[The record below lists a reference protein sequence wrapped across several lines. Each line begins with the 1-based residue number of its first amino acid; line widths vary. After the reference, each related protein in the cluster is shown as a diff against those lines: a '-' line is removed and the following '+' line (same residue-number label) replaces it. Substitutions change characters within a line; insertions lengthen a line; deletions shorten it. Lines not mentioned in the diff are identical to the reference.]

1 MSRSPQAGLR
11 RVAFDLESV
20 RPNSI
25 ALLDAS
31 LAVGVLAAMYLA
43 ALLGLPYQWA
53 VRYLAIVP
61 VVLLAYHY
69 GMVVGLV
76 GSAFFTT
83 ALLPQLFW
91 LWRWNRLSVAVVE
104 LLAFLVF
111 LNALA
116 YLVADVTRTMRRQEA
131 LSGAVEQWQALL
143 ARAASLDDVV
153 AYLLEGA
160 ARIGQAEWSALLLR
174 NPLDDRWEL
183 STDGRWLGVPSST
196 RDDGSEPLLLWLAQ
210 QDQPVILG
218 PVDQDPRLLV
228 VSPAAAEGVRSLLAV
243 PMRSAD
249 GSTVAILV
257 LGNSQRGRFSAHDVE
272 QLRDLVVGGE
282 RALEYA
288 GRYARTDRTLARRL
302 KQLGA
307 IERTVREI
315 NATLDPEQIAARTL
329 DCALEVLEGDAALI
343 AVAASGLPSLVR
355 TYHLPQPRELDRLL
369 AQAASLERAVVL
381 SPEDRRPDIAPSS
394 RQRWV
399 APIRRGQESIGVLLV
414 ERSHRHP
421 GEEASL
427 QALSSLASH
436 AAIALDNV
444 RLFRQIEAEREK
456 ARLIVET
463 VADGLL
469 ATDSAGRVISLNPA
483 AERLTGWSTREASGQ
498 PICQILAC
506 PNGTSGQEPCR
517 LCRCLSGE
525 EQVHD
530 DQWVI
535 RQRRGTQRVVSLSAV
550 PLLGAQATPSGLV
563 VRIRD
568 ITEEQELQRLQRELI
583 ASFSHELRTPLAYI
597 STVAELMLAERSE
610 ADGRSRELLNILIEQ
625 SKRLAD
631 FADKLLEVSRLEA
644 RAWRLEVRPV
654 PVALT
659 VERLCQQWRSLAA
672 YHSIDVRLPA
682 DPPWAWAD
690 EAALETILNNL
701 LDNAVKYSRRHTT
714 VTVQV
719 EAREDG
725 FVYVSVQDEG
735 PGISPKHQDKVFDRF
750 YRVQAADDQRVYG
763 YGLGL
768 WVAKGLCEAMGGQI
782 WVESQEG
789 RYSRFTFTL
798 PMMSGEENGQDAVDH

>member
-1 MSRSPQAGLR
+1 MSLSR
-11 RVAFDLESV
+11 RADPRRLALDLDSV
-20 RPNSI
+20 RPDGI

-83 ALLPQLFW
+83 ALLPQLLW

-131 LSGAVEQWQALL
+131 LSGTVEQWQELL

-183 STDGRWLGVPSST
+183 SSEGRWLAVPPST
-196 RDDGSEPLLLWLAQ
+196 RDDSGEPLLLWLAQ
-210 QDQPVILG
+210 QGEPIILG
-218 PVDQDPRLLV
+218 PVDEDPRLLV
-228 VSPAAAEGVRSLLAV
+228 ATPAVAERVRSLLAV

-249 GSTVAILV
+249 GGTVAMLV
-257 LGNSQRGRFSAHDVE
+257 LGNSQRGRFSPRDAE

-302 KQLGA
+302 KQLSA

-329 DCALEVLEGDAALI
+329 ECALEVLEGDAALI
-343 AVAASGLPSLVR
+343 AVAAPGLPALVR
-355 TYHLPQPRELDRLL
+355 TSNLAQPRELDRLL

-381 SPEDRRPDIAPSS
+381 SPEDRRPGIPTAS

-399 APIRRGQESIGVLLV
+399 APIRRGHESLGVLVV
-414 ERSHRHP
+414 ERSVQRP

-469 ATDSAGRVISLNPA
+469 ATDSSGRVISLNPA

-498 PICQILAC
+498 PICQILSC
-506 PNGTSGQEPCR
+506 PNGTAGHEPCR
-517 LCRCLSGE
+517 LCRCLRGE
-525 EQVHD
+525 ESLYD

-550 PLLGAQATPSGLV
+550 PLPSTEAASGGLV
-563 VRIRD
+563 VRLRD
-568 ITEEQELQRLQRELI
+568 ITEEQELERLQRELI

-597 STVAELMLAERSE
+597 STVSELMLADSAEGS
-610 ADGRSRELLNILIEQ
+610 GRGRELLNILIEQ

-631 FADKLLEVSRLEA
+631 FADKLLEASRLEA
-644 RAWRLEVRPV
+644 RTWRLQIRPV

-659 VERLCQQWRSLAA
+659 VERLCQQWRSVAA
-672 YHSIDVRLPA
+672 YHRIVAQLPA

-690 EAALETILNNL
+690 ENALETILNNL

-714 VTVQV
+714 ITVQV

-735 PGISPKHQDKVFDRF
+735 PGISPKHQDKVFERF
-750 YRVQAADDQRVYG
+750 YRVQAADDQKVYG

-768 WVAKGLCEAMGGQI
+768 WVAKGLTEAMGGQI

-789 RYSRFTFTL
+789 QYSRFTFTL
-798 PMMSGEENGQDAVDH
+798 PTMTGDEDGQDTADY